1 MDPHYFYLYDVAGDD
16 TTQDWYSIEV
26 VLHNG
31 NHARLDRYEVASS
44 MFDGIL
50 SNRLFFYTNERR
62 AQFVTWASI
71 TFPVQVI
78 DSRIER
84 AYNRLKL

>member
-16 TTQDWYSIEV
+16 TACDWYCVEV

-31 NHARLDRYEVASS
+31 SHARLDRYEVASS

-50 SNRLFFYTNERR
+50 SNRLFFYTDERR
-62 AQFVTWASI
+62 AHFVTWASL
-71 TFPVQVI
+71 TLPVQVI
-78 DSRIER
+78 D
-84 AYNRLKL
+84 NRTKPL